1 MSTWSTIDIIKV
13 YVGSGA
19 NRNVDSDTWD
29 LDCVQAQK
37 HTMRQIGIIQSRSND
52 LEVRTKTT
60 RNCVFCLVQ
69 QIMVQNLSSYF

>member
-1 MSTWSTIDIIKV
+1 MSTLSTIEV

-19 NRNVDSDTWD
+19 NGNIDSDMWD

-37 HTMRQIGIIQSRSND
+37 HAVRQIRIVQSRSND
-52 LEVRTKTT
+52 LEARTNTA

-69 QIMVQNLSSYF
+69 QIPVQNLSSYF